1 MDGPT
6 QTRVRAPAKINLF
19 LHVVGR
25 RSDGYHLLDSLVAF
39 AAHGDEVSA
48 RLADRI
54 SLRIDGPYAD
64 ALDAGPDNLVLRAAH
79 ALAGQCGIARG
90 ADITLTKNLPVAAG
104 IGGGS
109 ADAAATLRA
118 LAALWG
124 ADPDETAMDRLAVS
138 LGADVPVCLRGRT
151 SHMSG
156 IGDIVRPGPD
166 LPPCGI
172 LLVNPNRPLATP
184 QVFGARR
191 GPFSDADPIVGPVA
205 DAAALADAL
214 RSRRNDLAPAAIELC
229 PVIGRVIAA
238 IESAPGCLLARLSGS
253 GPTCFGLFETEDEAA
268 AAASRIAAE
277 NPDWWVQPTHLLDD
291 EITVERG

>member
-6 QTRVRAPAKINLF
+6 QTRTRAPAKINLF

-39 AAHGDEVSA
+39 AAYCDEVSA
-48 RLADRI
+48 QAGERI
-54 SLRIDGPYAD
+54 SLRIRGPYAD
-64 ALDAGPDNLVLRAAH
+64 ALDVGPDNLVLRAAQ
-79 ALAGQCGIARG
+79 ALAGEYGVARG
-90 ADITLTKNLPVAAG
+90 AEITLTKNLPVAAG

-109 ADAAATLRA
+109 ADAAATLRV
-118 LAALWG
+118 LSALWG
-124 ADPDETAMDRLAVS
+124 ADPDETTMDRLAVA

-151 SHMSG
+151 SQMSG
-156 IGDIVRPGPD
+156 IGDIVRLGPD

-172 LLVNPNRPLATP
+172 LLINPNRPLATP

-191 GPFSDADPIVGPVA
+191 GPFSDPNPIVGPLT
-205 DAAALADAL
+205 DAAALAHAL

-229 PVIGRVIAA
+229 PDIGRVIAA
-238 IESAPGCLLARLSGS
+238 VELAQGCLLARLSGS

-268 AAASRIAAE
+268 AAALRIAAD
-277 NPDWWVQPTHLLDD
+277 NPDWWVQPTRLLDG
-291 EITVERG
+291 EITVERK